1 MTLVTT
7 LGPLR
12 RASERGLVLPHEHVF
27 CDLRTYESPEYSR
40 ADEGGVSAVMAP
52 LLQQVRELGVTAVVE
67 PSTPR
72 CGSIHR

>member
-27 CDLRTYESPEYSR
+27 CDLRTYESPTTPGQMR
-40 ADEGGVSAVMAP
+40 AKSA
-52 LLQQVRELGVTAVVE
+52 
-67 PSTPR
+67 PSWRPSCDKR
-72 CGSIHR
+72 GSWG